1 MWHTSQL
8 LLEYWE
14 RFLGSDLASVR
25 LQVEESWELMDLR
38 IGAARKL
45 ALAISGWF
53 GGAKANSATDG
64 QLTTSH
70 NIFPQSVDV
79 IPSKLKVRIFLHEIE
94 YEKEIFSCWSYV
106 TDGLVAQR
114 QKEIIFTLRRDPG
127 QKPEEYP
134 RELLDLFATF
144 FQYAER
150 GKVVDVGQSTLF
162 GETGMGGDRNFR
174 GIGYIEPQGF
184 PGVETKGVPL
194 LAGILLKND
203 EAQVAWD
210 LGLTRVTSLL
220 GMKYRYYPCPTWSD
234 LKREPVASLHA
245 MEKSHLWEIARVP
258 ARASYYEERK
268 HIFLTVLPS
277 SQASLQEFLNK
288 LPPTKPLAL
297 RTQPDPRANACLVW
311 PSGHD
316 QPVAI
321 TPAGSDGSRKT
332 GAFLAFIPEQDTNE
346 IQTVEDG
353 FFLYL
358 TNSDWRKIREALLSG
373 TDVFVSPAGVG
384 GASISVVWA
393 KPTAYTSPV
402 TGETYT
408 AERWTTY
415 YPETTLPPK
424 ELVAVSSSRFVL
436 LTSEHD
442 LQERSTAEE
451 LAAYV
456 NAIENVVDTFFTPLE
471 RRTNREL
478 TIQLALTAAKHEVR
492 FIAVPDLS
500 ADVAEGLHE
509 RLESVSSPKVG
520 GPVKLD
526 FILSL
531 WSVASKQ

>member
-1 MWHTSQL
+1 MIK
-8 LLEYWE
+8 
-14 RFLGSDLASVR
+14 
-25 LQVEESWELMDLR
+25 ESGELMDLR
-38 IGAARKL
+38 VGAARKL

-53 GGAKANSATDG
+53 GGAKANSVTDG
-64 QLTTSH
+64 QLTTYH
-70 NIFPQSVDV
+70 DVFPQSVDV
-79 IPSKLKVRIFLHEIE
+79 IPGRLKVRIFLHEIE
-94 YEKEIFSCWSYV
+94 YEKEILSCWSYV
-106 TDGLVAQR
+106 TDGLVAQK

-127 QKPEEYP
+127 QKPEDYP

-144 FQYAER
+144 FHYAER
-150 GKVVDVGQSTLF
+150 GQLVDVGQSTLF
-162 GETGMGGDRNFR
+162 GETGLGGDRDFR

-210 LGLTRVTSLL
+210 LGLTRVTALL

-268 HIFLTVLPS
+268 HVFLSVLPS
-277 SQASLQEFLNK
+277 SRASLQGFLNK
-288 LPPTKPLAL
+288 LPPAKPLAL
-297 RTQPDPRANACLVW
+297 RTQPDVRANACLVW
-311 PSGHD
+311 HSGHD

-358 TNSDWRKIREALLSG
+358 TNSAWQKIRSALLSG
-373 TDVFVSPAGVG
+373 TDVFVPPAGVG
-384 GASISVVWA
+384 GASITVVWA
-393 KPTAYTSPV
+393 KPAAYTSPV
-402 TGETYT
+402 SGETYT

-415 YPETTLPPK
+415 NPETTLPPK
-424 ELVAVSSSRFVL
+424 ELVAVSSSRVVL

-442 LQERSTAEE
+442 LQERITVDD
-451 LAAYV
+451 LGAYV
-456 NAIENVVDTFFTPLE
+456 NLIEKAVDTFFTPLE

-478 TIQLALTAAKHEVR
+478 TIQLALTAAEHEVR

-500 ADVAEGLHE
+500 ADVAEDLHE
-509 RLESVSSPKVG
+509 RLQSVPSPKVG
-520 GPVKLD
+520 GPVKLN
-526 FILSL
+526 FILGV
-531 WSVASKQ
+531 WSVASKL

>member
-1 MWHTSQL
+1 M
-8 LLEYWE
+8 
-14 RFLGSDLASVR
+14 G
-25 LQVEESWELMDLR
+25 LR

-53 GGAKANSATDG
+53 GGAKADSVTEG

-70 NIFPQSVDV
+70 NVFPQSVDV
-79 IPSKLKVRIFLHEIE
+79 IPGKLRVRIFLHEIK
-94 YEKEIFSCWSYV
+94 YEKEIFPCWSFV
-106 TDGLVAQR
+106 TDGLVAQK
-114 QKEIIFTLRRDPG
+114 QKEIIFTLRRGSG
-127 QKPEEYP
+127 QRPEDYP

-144 FQYAER
+144 FHYAER
-150 GKVVDVGQSTLF
+150 GQIVDVGQSSLF
-162 GETGMGGDRNFR
+162 GESGLEGNRGFR
-174 GIGYIEPQGF
+174 GVGYIEPRGF
-184 PGVETKGVPL
+184 PGVETKDVPL

-203 EAQVAWD
+203 EAQIAWD
-210 LGLTRVTSLL
+210 LGLTRVTALL

-234 LKREPVASLHA
+234 LKREPVATLQA

-268 HIFLTVLPS
+268 HVFLSVLPS
-277 SQASLQEFLNK
+277 SRASLEGFLNK

-297 RTQPDPRANACLVW
+297 RTQPDLRANACLVW
-311 PSGHD
+311 HSGHD

-358 TNSDWRKIREALLSG
+358 TNSAWQKIREALLSG
-373 TDVFVSPAGVG
+373 TDVFVPPAGVG
-384 GASISVVWA
+384 DASITVVWA
-393 KPTAYTSPV
+393 KPAVYTSPV
-402 TGETYT
+402 SGETYT

-415 YPETTLPPK
+415 KPETTLPPK
-424 ELVAVSSSRFVL
+424 ERVAVSSSRIVL
-436 LTSEHD
+436 LTSQHD
-442 LQERSTAEE
+442 LEARSTAED

-478 TIQLALTAAKHEVR
+478 TIQLALTTAEHEVR
-492 FIAVPDLS
+492 FLAVPDLS
-500 ADVAEGLHE
+500 PDVAEDLHE
-509 RLESVSSPKVG
+509 RLESVPSPKVG

-531 WSVASKQ
+531 WSVASNQ